1 MGNRFSVKK
10 PGEKRI
16 FEELRNPS
24 YNSITSST
32 QRFNYIVKAR
42 YEPSGSGEIL
52 LRKGDKVKVI
62 KQSDDEGYL
71 YVERLNEAK

>member
-10 PGEKRI
+10 PAEKRI

-24 YNSITSST
+24 YNSG
-32 QRFNYIVKAR
+32 FNYIVKAR
-42 YEPSGSGEIL
+42 YVPSGSGEIL
-52 LRKGDKVKVI
+52 LRKGDIVKVI